1 MFPAFQRAPG
11 VADVSAAQ
19 VAGFE
24 QLSRGWESQLEEFD
38 FWLSPEQIT
47 GKLPLALRGTF
58 FRNGVI
64 HVHNHLIFASFA
76 VLRIEPTS
84 IAAFA
89 VAAFAVAAYAVA
101 AFAVAAF
108 VVAAF
113 AVAAFATVTLADP
126 LVTTVRRSRID

>member
-84 IAAFA
+84 VTA
-89 VAAFAVAAYAVA
+89 V
-101 AFAVAAF
+101 
-108 VVAAF
+108 
-113 AVAAFATVTLADP
+113 AVAAFATVTLAGP
-126 LVTTVRRSRID
+126 LVTTVRRPRTDRSVWSSASAPDRW